1 MKKKNRFKSMMRS
14 ASFVY
19 VIMVLALAC
28 LLLRFDTPVPT
39 AVALILVSALMLL
52 HLLLERRGR
61 IMKIER
67 YLGLGLSEEAADS
80 ENRLPFNVPE
90 PMAGVRVDGTL
101 AWYNK
106 AFSDAFTSGGF
117 AETLEEIFPGVSVDD
132 IIAEKGERVKEVS
145 FGQLSYRLHPTV
157 MRSADPDKAAVVIF
171 AENASDVNLLKSAA
185 RDARAVVMNV
195 KVDNYDETVADAGE
209 NEQLELSAS
218 VDRAITGW
226 VHEAGGLV
234 RKLEKDRYVVVLQ
247 NSAFDKIAA
256 DKFSILSA
264 VKSITVLSAS
274 SPTLSIGV
282 GVGGESPAECDSF
295 ARAALDMALGRGG
308 DQAVVCDAGRFS
320 YYGGSTKDVEKRT
333 RVKARVMAQS
343 LKEHILAA
351 ENVVVMG
358 HKNADVDAVGAAIGL
373 ACAAFHLERDVKI
386 LLSGDGE
393 DSAVRSLVD
402 IITKNHYHDGL
413 FVGRGQVKDYVNG
426 RTLLI
431 ICDTHRPE
439 LVEMPELLDMAG
451 CKAMLD
457 HHRRSESFI
466 EGCDVVYHEPG
477 ASSACEM
484 VTEILMYT
492 DGGLSLST
500 IDATALYAGIILD
513 TKNFVF
519 KTGSRTFEAAA
530 YLRNAGVDTI
540 KVKQLFRES
549 PDDYRVKSDVV
560 ASAKIDDR
568 GISHAKVFTELPA
581 ALTAQAADDMLDVE
595 GVAASFVISRDGDGA
610 RISARSLGEVNVQLI
625 CERLGG
631 GGHALAAAAQLKSI
645 SVNDAAKKLKA
656 AVDEYFNG

>member
-1 MKKKNRFKSMMRS
+1 MKKKNRFSSIMRS
-14 ASFVY
+14 TSFVY
-19 VIMVLALAC
+19 VIAVLVLAC
-28 LLLRFDTPVPT
+28 ILLRFDAPLPV
-39 AVALILVSALMLL
+39 AAALILISALMLL
-52 HLLLERRGR
+52 HLILERRGR

-67 YLGLGLSEEAADS
+67 YLGLGLSEEPS
-80 ENRLPFNVPE
+80 ENENRLPFNVPE

-101 AWYNK
+101 VWYNK

-117 AETLEEIFPGVSVDD
+117 AETLDEIFPSVSVDE
-132 IIAEKGERVKEVS
+132 IITDKGSRVIEAS

-157 MRSADPDKAAVVIF
+157 MRNADPDKAAVVIF

-185 RDARAVVMNV
+185 RDARSVVMNV

-209 NEQLELSAS
+209 NEQLELTAS
-218 VDRAITGW
+218 IDRAITGW
-226 VHEAGGLV
+226 VHDAGGLV

-247 NSAFDKIAA
+247 SAAFDRIVA

-264 VKSITVLSAS
+264 VKSIAVLSAS
-274 SPTLSIGV
+274 APTLSIGV

-358 HKNADVDAVGAAIGL
+358 HKNADVDAVGAAIGV

-386 LLSGDGE
+386 LLNTE
-393 DSAVRSLVD
+393 NAAVRSLVD
-402 IITKNHYHDGL
+402 VITKNHYHDGL
-413 FVGRGQVKDYVNG
+413 FVGRNQVKEYVDG
-426 RTLLI
+426 GTLLI

-439 LVEMPELLDMAG
+439 LTEMPDLLDIAG
-451 CKAMLD
+451 CKAMID

-466 EGCDVVYHEPG
+466 EGCEMVYHEPG

-484 VTEILMYT
+484 VTEILMYM

-519 KTGSRTFEAAA
+519 KTGARTFEAAA

-540 KVKQLFRES
+540 RVKQFFRET
-549 PDDYRVKSDVV
+549 PDDYRQKSDIV

-568 GISHAKVFTELPA
+568 GISHAKVFAELPA
-581 ALTAQAADDMLDVE
+581 ALIAQAADEMLDVE
-595 GVAASFVISRDGDGA
+595 GVTASFVISRDGDGV
-610 RISARSLGEVNVQLI
+610 RISARSLGDVNVQLI

-631 GGHALAAAAQLKSI
+631 GGHALVAAAQIRSI
-645 SVNDAAKKLKA
+645 SVNDASKKLKN
-656 AVDEYFNG
+656 AVDDYFNG